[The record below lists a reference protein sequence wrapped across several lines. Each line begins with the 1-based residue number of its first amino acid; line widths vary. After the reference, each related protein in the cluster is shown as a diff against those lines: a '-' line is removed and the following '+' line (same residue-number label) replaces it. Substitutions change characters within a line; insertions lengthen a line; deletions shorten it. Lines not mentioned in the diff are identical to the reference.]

1 MSKNK
6 AKGTAAETAVV
17 RWLRDNLHPSLTE
30 HIERRAPQGAHD
42 TGDITGLP
50 GIVIE
55 VKNHKAHDLPGW
67 LNELQTEVDNAGAHL
82 GLLVIKK
89 RGTTNPG
96 QWYWLI
102 DPRHVTTLLTPKG
115 SQ

>member
-1 MSKNK
+1 MSRNK

-17 RWLRDNLHPSLTE
+17 NWLRDHLLE
-30 HIERRAPQGAHD
+30 RDARYIERRTLQGAKD
-42 TGDITGLP
+42 TGDIAGLP

-55 VKNHKAHDLPGW
+55 VKNHAKHDLPGW
-67 LNELQTEVDNAGAHL
+67 LKELQTEVDNAHATL

-89 RGTTNPG
+89 RGTTDPS

-102 DPRHVTTLLTPKG
+102 DPRHVPYLIAKTVN
-115 SQ
+115 Q

>member
-6 AKGTAAETAVV
+6 AKGTTAETAVV
-17 RWLRDNLHPSLTE
+17 NWLRTTLNNP
-30 HIERRAPQGAHD
+30 HIERRALQGNRD

-55 VKNHKAHDLPGW
+55 VKNHAKHDLPGW
-67 LNELQTEVDNAGAHL
+67 LAELQTEVDNAKATL

-96 QWYWLI
+96 KWYWLI
-102 DPRHVTTLLTPKG
+102 DPRHIPTILKDQP
-115 SQ
+115 

>member
-1 MSKNK
+1 MSKAK

-17 RWLRDNLHPSLTE
+17 KWLRHTLNNPT
-30 HIERRAPQGAHD
+30 IERRALQGNRD
-42 TGDITGLP
+42 TGDIAGLP

-55 VKNHKAHDLPGW
+55 VKNHARHDLPGW
-67 LNELQTEVDNAGAHL
+67 QSELQTEVDNASAQL

-96 QWYWLI
+96 DWYWLI
-102 DPRHVTTLLTPKG
+102 DPRHIPNILKDHT
-115 SQ
+115 